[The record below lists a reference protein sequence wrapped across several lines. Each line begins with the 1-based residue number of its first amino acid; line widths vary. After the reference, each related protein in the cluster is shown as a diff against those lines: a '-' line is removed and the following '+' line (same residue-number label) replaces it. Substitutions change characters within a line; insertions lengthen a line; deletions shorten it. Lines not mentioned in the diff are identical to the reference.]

1 MLNDGFPR
9 VILVPVTG
17 STTTIRRHLSEHS
30 DDDIPDEEETREMLQ
45 ITIDYLWTARTLEAY
60 IDLLT
65 GQPNPN

>member
-17 STTTIRRHLSEHS
+17 SITMIRQHLSEHS

-45 ITIDYLWTARTLEAY
+45 IAIDFLKTAPLLELHSKAVS
-60 IDLLT
+60 
-65 GQPNPN
+65 GEPGMN